1 MKARIGFAS
10 FCLALLMAVF
20 TVAAPSALRSASAL
34 QASPEA
40 SPAAGA
46 DTVELTGL
54 VETPGQL
61 TVADLQTLTAE
72 TVDVTFQAAGNE
84 QKHTYTGVRLWDV
97 LDRAKLK
104 LNPDNKNDQ
113 LRKYVV
119 LSAKDGYE
127 VVISLGEI
135 DPGFGHQ
142 PYLLAWDEDGAPLTG
157 EDGPVR
163 LVTPGDIKGGR
174 YVYGVIKI
182 EVRDIDSPPR
192 A

>member
-20 TVAAPSALRSASAL
+20 TVAAPGALRSASAW

-40 SPAAGA
+40 SPAAE
-46 DTVELTGL
+46 TVELTGL
-54 VETPGQL
+54 VETPGEL
-61 TVADLQTLTAE
+61 TVADLQTLTAQ
-72 TVDVTFQAAGNE
+72 TVDVIFQAAGQE
-84 QKHTYTGVRLWDV
+84 QKHTYTGVLLWDV
-97 LDRAKLK
+97 LDRARLK
-104 LNPDNKNDQ
+104 LDPDNKNDQ

-119 LSAKDGYE
+119 LTAKDGYE

-157 EDGPVR
+157 DDGPVR

-182 EVRDIDSPPR
+182 EVRDVDSPSR